1 MRPVVM
7 AVLAAALTVL
17 ALASPSAAGGCINT
31 SKPVEGSSPD
41 VRIDKC
47 QFWSGV
53 LRVPVGT
60 VVKWTNDDVFPH
72 VISGINWGRTDQ
84 MLTTGGTF
92 SHTFTEAGIYPY
104 TCTLH
109 PGMSAVVFVGDVA
122 APAAQQSTIAA
133 QLVAAPQSPAT
144 KSADGT
150 WLAAAILAA
159 TLVGVTGFTV
169 GRYLGR

>member
-1 MRPVVM
+1 MRRISM
-7 AVLAAALTVL
+7 AVLAAALTFL
-17 ALASPSAAGGCINT
+17 ALGGPSAAGGCVNEARPAEST
-31 SKPVEGSSPD
+31 DPA

-47 QFWSGV
+47 QFRAGI

-72 VISGINWGRTDQ
+72 VISGIDWGRTQ
-84 MLTTGGTF
+84 PMLSTGESW

-109 PGMSAVVFVGDVA
+109 PGMSAVVFVGGSGSD
-122 APAAQQSTIAA
+122 AQPQAVSAT
-133 QLVAAPQSPAT
+133 QTPEQSPA
-144 KSADGT
+144 DP
-150 WLAAAILAA
+150 WLATAVLGAI
-159 TLVGVTGFTV
+159 LVGVTGFGA

>member
-7 AVLAAALTVL
+7 AVLAAALTLL
-17 ALASPSAAGGCINT
+17 AVATPSAAGGSINT
-31 SKPVEGSSPD
+31 SKPIEGSSPD

-60 VVKWTNDDVFPH
+60 VVTWTNVDVFPH
-72 VISGINWGRTDQ
+72 VISGINWGRTDP

-92 SHTFTEAGIYPY
+92 SHTFVEAGIYPY

-122 APAAQQSTIAA
+122 E
-133 QLVAAPQSPAT
+133 PAT
-144 KSADGT
+144 PVTKTADGS

-159 TLVGVTGFTV
+159 TLLGVTGFAA
-169 GRYLGR
+169 GRYLGK